1 MCTSIYQ
8 VTRDHTHLLARTM
21 DWPVLAVSPLF
32 VPRHFRWMTAF
43 DYRVYEN
50 RYAMVGGE
58 VCRQVGLMS
67 QMGSMSTA

>member
-8 VTRDHTHLLARTM
+8 VTHDHTHLLARTM

-43 DYRVYEN
+43 DHRVYEN
-50 RYAMVGGE
+50 RYAMIGGGACLPVE
-58 VCRQVGLMS
+58 LTFRMGLMN
-67 QMGSMSTA
+67 MA